1 MSEEV
6 VRNFFSLQRS
16 GGRHVGLWREG
27 REDPADVMGPEEA
40 ASRDGGDLT

>member
-1 MSEEV
+1 M
-6 VRNFFSLQRS
+6 
-16 GGRHVGLWREG
+16 GLWREG